1 MTAERT
7 PVETAPP
14 EARAAVTPDDRL
26 AGLVLRLPPS
36 EMAILSRETRAE
48 GRVSHRAEGLIDE
61 AGFTRVPSH
70 VRGRLTEALSIISHQ
85 LRGTGPR
92 PGVGAKSGDTRVN
105 LGAALARR
113 DKAEGGRSGA
123 RSMDRLMR
131 AEPDSLMTELRRA
144 VSVVNSVN
152 LNWADLIRAA
162 ATWHRPDDRA
172 KLQRQW
178 ARAFHEELRATR
190 PQPASTPTGTSPDQE
205 TP

>member
-1 MTAERT
+1 MTAEHT
-7 PVETAPP
+7 PAQTAPP
-14 EARAAVTPDDRL
+14 EVRAVTPDESL

-61 AGFTRVPSH
+61 AGFVRVPGH
-70 VRGRLTEALSIISHQ
+70 VRTRLTEALSIISHQ

-92 PGVGAKSGDTRVN
+92 PGSGVKSGDTRVN

-131 AEPDSLMTELRRA
+131 AEPDSVMTELRRA
-144 VSVVNSVN
+144 ASVVNDVN
-152 LNWADLIRAA
+152 LNWTDVIRAA
-162 ATWHRPDDRA
+162 AVWHRPDDRA
-172 KLQRQW
+172 QLQRQW
-178 ARAFHEELRATR
+178 ARAFHEESRSTR
-190 PQPASTPTGTSPDQE
+190 PQTATHPTGTSPDQE